1 MAQPAYENPFLGK
14 YNIFCSSVP
23 ASTRAQKLI
32 RDKDDRQ
39 NLHQRS
45 GAGGVLLA
53 VHNRW
58 QPEASM
64 HLHTHSQE
72 PWLASHAIGVTASNS
87 SGASCNIFGVYM
99 PAEVRQQI
107 YNHLKKHATQ
117 ANTIL
122 LGDWNA
128 DPERP
133 KLTTADHMHRHFLLS
148 HLNFG
153 SVGACRPTFHS
164 SQAEHYFS
172 SLDHIILRKDLS
184 GFEHHLQALDSSGSS
199 DHSPLL
205 MQLLH
210 PDLLR
215 VPEEEPSPPFRSSLV
230 HPVPKNAL
238 HEFKDAATRT
248 LAATLGQMAEP
259 SSLVTSSALEEHI
272 CHLHSILS
280 SDAMQLA
287 RDTLPFTKEKQTMQ
301 KPFLSRCMARRLKQ
315 LIVQRRCL
323 QRCRLIYQQ
332 FKGSEDAGLVKSRL
346 EAAGQHLIGA
356 YTGEDCPCPPPAINQ
371 LQDLAE
377 VLEAWRLWNFEC
389 RRQIDKLKSDRA
401 ELRHEHAVQSR
412 EAARS
417 SFQCMFD
424 TNQARANKI
433 INNQGSKGSSV
444 RALLNDQGQL
454 VTSLDGRLDLA
465 RAFYQKLAT
474 VPEVHSEGPLP
485 WMRDL
490 TPTPPLL
497 KPASEHQRYSS
508 WPCWRTQIDLL
519 GSSGT

>member
-1 MAQPAYENPFLGK
+1 MLDTSADPGTTQFRFLTWNVMGFTTIADELELIISEQDPDIIVLTETKFVRDQHGSANIRKPFLGN
-14 YNIFCSSVP
+14 YNICSSVA

-32 RDKDDRQ
+32 RNREGRQ
-39 NLHQRS
+39 NLHQNS
-45 GAGGVLLA
+45 GARGVVLA

-164 SQAEHYFS
+164 SQAKHYFS

-238 HEFKDAATRT
+238 QKFKDATTCA
-248 LAATLGQMAEP
+248 LAAKLGQMAEP
-259 SSLVTSSALEEHI
+259 SSLVTSSELEEHM

-287 RDTLPFTKEKQTMQ
+287 RDTRPFTKYSLGVNMCGPTAQEKLTTSSLYQDMAMQ
-301 KPFLSRCMARRLKQ
+301 HSMSEPEEKRPPKCMAKVYLLMQ
-315 LIVQRRCL
+315 LGIT
-323 QRCRLIYQQ
+323 
-332 FKGSEDAGLVKSRL
+332 GL
-346 EAAGQHLIGA
+346 
-356 YTGEDCPCPPPAINQ
+356 T
-371 LQDLAE
+371 DLMETRDGLLYMISAST
-377 VLEAWRLWNFEC
+377 L
-389 RRQIDKLKSDRA
+389 
-401 ELRHEHAVQSR
+401 
-412 EAARS
+412 
-417 SFQCMFD
+417 
-424 TNQARANKI
+424 QARYP
-433 INNQGSKGSSV
+433 
-444 RALLNDQGQL
+444 RA
-454 VTSLDGRLDLA
+454 
-465 RAFYQKLAT
+465 QKL
-474 VPEVHSEGPLP
+474 HLH
-485 WMRDL
+485 L
-490 TPTPPLL
+490 F
-497 KPASEHQRYSS
+497 HQITAY
-508 WPCWRTQIDLL
+508 L
-519 GSSGT
+519 